1 MQPNASFWQGKRVL
15 LTGHTGF
22 KGAWLALWLQ
32 CLGADVTGIALAPPT
47 TPNLFELA
55 KLASTMR
62 SHVCDIRDA
71 QALAALARHAQPDI
85 VLHLAAQ
92 ALVRASYLDPLRT
105 YSTNIMGTAHV
116 LDALRGLDSTRV
128 AVMVTTDKVYRNLE
142 HPYPYRE
149 DDMLGGMTPT
159 VPAKQPASWS
169 LPATAMPFCPSRAWP
184 WPAPEQAT

>member
-1 MQPNASFWQGKRVL
+1 MAIGPCALESVVMQPSASFWHGKRVL

-32 CLGADVTGIALAPPT
+32 RLGADVTGVALTPPT
-47 TPNLFELA
+47 SPNLFELA
-55 KLASTMR
+55 KVASSMH

-71 QALAALARHAQPDI
+71 QALATLVRHAQPEI

-92 ALVRASYLDPLRT
+92 ALVRASYRDPIQT
-105 YSTNIMGTAHV
+105 FSTNVMGTAHL
-116 LDALRGLDSTRV
+116 LDALRGVDGTRV

-149 DDMLGGMTPT
+149 DDMLGGHDPYSCLLYT
-159 VPAKQPASWS
+159 S
-169 LPATAMPFCPSRAWP
+169 PSPRD
-184 WPAPEQAT
+184 